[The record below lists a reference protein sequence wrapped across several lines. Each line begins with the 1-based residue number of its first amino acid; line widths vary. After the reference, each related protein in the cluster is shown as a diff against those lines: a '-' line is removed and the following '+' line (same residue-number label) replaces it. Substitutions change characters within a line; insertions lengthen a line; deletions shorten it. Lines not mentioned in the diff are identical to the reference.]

1 MVGVVLL
8 PVCSTLHHWGDLS
21 WQVCLDPGDCHHHH
35 HHCYQHINSNININ
49 MISTIISIHLVPTS
63 PEGHVQMP
71 IIIVMKIK
79 LTTNYS
85 PWHYHQH
92 EAREQLLV
100 LGFSFVFVGF
110 FFLHIANWLYNRFHI
125 RHLCLFRKM
134 RYQLLPSHFDCHSVF
149 LRTSNENWCSG

>member
-21 WQVCLDPGDCHHHH
+21 WQVCLDPGDYHHHH

-63 PEGHVQMP
+63 PEGHVQML
-71 IIIVMKIK
+71 IIIVLK
-79 LTTNYS
+79 LSCQPIIHPGTITRTRRVSNCLFLDSASSLLASSSSTLLTGSTTGS
-85 PWHYHQH
+85 
-92 EAREQLLV
+92 
-100 LGFSFVFVGF
+100 
-110 FFLHIANWLYNRFHI
+110 I
-125 RHLCLFRKM
+125 RHLCLFRKL